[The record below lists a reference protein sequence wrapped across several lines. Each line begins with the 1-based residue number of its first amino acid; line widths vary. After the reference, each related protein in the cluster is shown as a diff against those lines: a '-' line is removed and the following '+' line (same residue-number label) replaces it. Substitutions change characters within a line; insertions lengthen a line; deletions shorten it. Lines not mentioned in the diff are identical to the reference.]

1 MMADPYRRGSTYI
14 HSGAE
19 GKDTVRYSIAEDKM
33 ATKNRESRE
42 YLQFHYC
49 QFICSYN
56 HPSVIQLL
64 LYCSSLRI
72 PMSRRERG

>member
-1 MMADPYRRGSTYI
+1 MYSAKQNDS
-14 HSGAE
+14 
-19 GKDTVRYSIAEDKM
+19 VRYSITEDKVSS
-33 ATKNRESRE
+33 KDGE
-42 YLQFHYC
+42 YLQFHDC

-56 HPSVIQLL
+56 HPTALQLL